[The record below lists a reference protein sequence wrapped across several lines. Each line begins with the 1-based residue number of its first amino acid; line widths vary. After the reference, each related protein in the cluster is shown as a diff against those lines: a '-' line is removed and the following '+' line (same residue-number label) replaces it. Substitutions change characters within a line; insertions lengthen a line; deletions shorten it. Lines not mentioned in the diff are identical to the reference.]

1 MTVRLGDQT
10 VVALAVLTC
19 QLLFGCIKDLKAN
32 ADAPAAIHVSKRRGS
47 Y

>member
-10 VVALAVLTC
+10 GVALALSTC
-19 QLLFGCIKDLKAN
+19 QLLFGCIRDLKAD
-32 ADAPAAIHVSKRRGS
+32 ADAPAAIHVGKRGGS